1 MVDTNREQALDSLK
15 DLIKNKAEDTTVVKK
30 ANSVIKKHP
39 ILATAVS
46 SLVKQELGGLVNIG
60 ENKEIKFSVDPKNK
74 TASLGFS
81 MSFNKG
87 GLVKTYAKGGGV
99 RKARM
104 GDYE

>member
-1 MVDTNREQALDSLK
+1 MYN
-15 DLIKNKAEDTTVVKK
+15 KNKNFNKK
-30 ANSVIKKHP
+30 
-39 ILATAVS
+39 
-46 SLVKQELGGLVNIG
+46 
-60 ENKEIKFSVDPKNK
+60 IKFSVDPKNK
-74 TASLGFS
+74 TASIGFN